1 MKKILISEKEF
12 TENNYKR
19 LEKAL
24 AYIENNLIDSVGGM
38 YLTVDSL
45 IEINNITASSNNI
58 TLRKANVKSYG
69 FDKMYVD

>member
-12 TENNYKR
+12 TEYNYEI

-24 AYIENNLIDSVGGM
+24 AYIENNLIDSDGGM

-45 IEINNITASSNNI
+45 IEMNFIRT
-58 TLRKANVKSYG
+58 T
-69 FDKMYVD
+69 